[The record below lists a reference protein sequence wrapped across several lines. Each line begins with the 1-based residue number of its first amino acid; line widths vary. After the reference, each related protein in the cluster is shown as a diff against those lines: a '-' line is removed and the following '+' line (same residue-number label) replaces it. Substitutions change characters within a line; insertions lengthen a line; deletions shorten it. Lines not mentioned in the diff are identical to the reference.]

1 MADVLIAR
9 RSAAVVVDGT
19 RKRVIRGRTTAH
31 ADAAVAVQYPDLW
44 QPLQVDFAGEG
55 EPTGPAAASTPPS
68 AGGAAPTNKAVRAW
82 AKAEGIDVPA
92 RGKIADDVVA
102 QYEAAQGG

>member
-1 MADVLIAR
+1 MAEILVAR
-9 RSAAVVVDGT
+9 RSTAVVIDGT
-19 RKRVIRGRTTAH
+19 RHRVRRGQTTAH
-31 ADAAVAVQYPDLW
+31 ADAAIAVQYPDLW

-55 EPTGPAAASTPPS
+55 EPTGPAASTPPS

-92 RGKIADDVVA
+92 RGKIPDDVIA